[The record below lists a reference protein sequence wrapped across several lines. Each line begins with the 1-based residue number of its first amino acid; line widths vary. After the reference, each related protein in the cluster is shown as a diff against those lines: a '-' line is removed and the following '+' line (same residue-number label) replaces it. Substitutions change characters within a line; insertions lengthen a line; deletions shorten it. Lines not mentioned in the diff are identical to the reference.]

1 MKNVLPLSKHLT
13 NVSEI
18 AYGCMGLGGGWND
31 NPVSQD
37 DVYQTQSIIETA
49 MASGITLFDH
59 ATSTHFLK
67 QNRHLAKY

>member
-37 DVYQTQSIIETA
+37 DVYQTQSYYRN
-49 MASGITLFDH
+49 GNGF
-59 ATSTHFLK
+59 
-67 QNRHLAKY
+67 RY